1 MKLSAHYSKASII
14 ITISV
19 LIAGAVIYFF
29 AINYIAKSQLDS
41 NLVEEID
48 GIKNY
53 IKLNHQLPK
62 QVDFDE
68 DLVIFKQTADTSFT
82 RKFFDTIYVNPKEK
96 KLEAGRA
103 ISCIITLDNTNFL
116 TTLILSREDTEY
128 LVQIIG
134 IITLVLTIG
143 LLVVLFLTNRYM
155 LNDLWKPFYRTLA
168 ELRSFNISDNK
179 SLEFKS
185 TNVDEFNELNETVKG
200 MSFKVKRDFQNLKQF
215 TENASHE
222 MQTPLAIITAK
233 LDTLIQDDIL
243 KSAQYDQ
250 INDIYAATNK
260 LSRLNQSLLLLVKIE
275 NNLINDVE
283 PLQLDVLIEEKVQQF
298 HELCLSRRITV
309 VADLKRKEIIASKFL
324 TDILLNNLFSNA
336 IKHNT
341 HGGKINIVLHNKKII
356 FNNSGSTQALDRERI
371 FERFIKGQKSEGTG
385 LGLALVKNI
394 CNLNG
399 WNIVY
404 NFSNSSHSFEI
415 YFS

>member
-168 ELRSFNISDNK
+168 ELRSFNISDN
-179 SLEFKS
+179 KS